1 MPVRGFTSS
10 LQLKSFLDTS
20 SIASFAPLGV
30 PPMGLNMQLY
40 YCLTQCEKTGSPGCS
55 LKLRG
60 GAAAVII

>member
-40 YCLTQCEKTGSPGCS
+40 YCLTQCERTWFPRMQFKI
-55 LKLRG
+55 KG